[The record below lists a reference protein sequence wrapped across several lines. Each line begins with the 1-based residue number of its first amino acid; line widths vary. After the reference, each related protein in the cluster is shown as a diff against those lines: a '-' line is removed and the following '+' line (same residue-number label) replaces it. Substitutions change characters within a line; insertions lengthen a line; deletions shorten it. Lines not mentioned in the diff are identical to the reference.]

1 METPI
6 IYDKDSVEIGVSNT
20 IGSFTP
26 LLEIELLGAAPASDL
41 MSSKCKEWIHE
52 H

>member
-6 IYDKDSVEIGVSNT
+6 IYDNDSVEIGVSNI
-20 IGSFTP
+20 IGGFTP
-26 LLEIELLGAAPASDL
+26 LFEIELLGAAPASDP
-41 MSSKCKEWIHE
+41 MSAEFKEWIHE